1 MKTFQ
6 DLNEQD
12 QAQLLKFPAYISLLA
27 STSEKGLDKKEKKAV
42 VKLTHIRTFTS
53 DPLLSDFYREAELN
67 FEDTLVTLNDELPHE
82 KDARR
87 STIIRELNKMDGV
100 LNKLGQHYGLVFRR
114 SMNAYK
120 QHVSRAHHNV
130 LEFFIFPIPIEGLLN

>member
-6 DLNEQD
+6 DLSEQD

-27 STSEKGLDKKEKKAV
+27 STSENGLDKKEKKAV
-42 VKLTHIRTFTS
+42 VKLTHIRTFTT
-53 DPLLSDFYREAELN
+53 DPLLSDFYRDAELS
-67 FEDTLVTLNDELPHE
+67 FAETLTALNKELPQE
-82 KDARR
+82 KVARR
-87 STIIRELNKMDGV
+87 QTIIKELNKMDPI
-100 LNKLGQHYGLVFRR
+100 LNKLGPHYGLVFRR
-114 SMNAYK
+114 SMEAYK